1 MELYWQY
8 LESMNKGLGI
18 SFISAGFPS
27 PAEDFSQLSISLDKH
42 LIYNKAAT
50 FMAHVNGNSMINSGI
65 NDGDILIIDRS
76 LNARNGDIIIALLN
90 GEFLVKELSIINN
103 ELFLIPKN
111 SKYSPLKISR
121 EMDFEIWGVVTYS
134 IHKLR

>member
-1 MELYWQY
+1 
-8 LESMNKGLGI
+8 
-18 SFISAGFPS
+18 
-27 PAEDFSQLSISLDKH
+27 
-42 LIYNKAAT
+42 
-50 FMAHVNGNSMINSGI
+50 MAYANGRSMINAGI
-65 NDGDILIIDRS
+65 DDGDILVIDRS

-111 SKYSPLKISR
+111 AKYSPLKISR
-121 EMDFEIWGVVTYS
+121 EMDFEIWGIVTYS